1 LVLRPENQHGGNGV
15 KHILVSLFLIVS
27 STYAHAHTL
36 TFSTEDY
43 PPYSFT
49 DANGNA
55 RGVYMEQLEIMM
67 EKEKLDYKVTVMPW
81 ARALALAETQS
92 MHCVFA
98 TARTAEREHK
108 FKWVV
113 PLHTD
118 RNVLIALKAKKIRIG
133 KITDSFGY
141 TIGTQRNDYTETV
154 LRQIGFPNIELSAD
168 FNLTLNKLFAGRI
181 DMMPMSES
189 TFIKIAKGTTNF
201 EKVFTLSDQIL
212 GVACNKSV
220 PDSIIAR
227 MQKRL
232 DDLITDGTQR
242 KIFEKYGLI
251 IHNDL
256 HLPAHTP

>member
-1 LVLRPENQHGGNGV
+1 MLKLENDLEDGM
-15 KHILVSLFLIVS
+15 KHILASLFLIAS
-27 STYAHAHTL
+27 AAFAHSQSL

-55 RGVYMEQLEIMM
+55 GGVYMEQLEIMM
-67 EKEKLDYKVTVMPW
+67 AKEGLDYKVTVMPW
-81 ARALALAETQS
+81 ARAIALAETQP

-98 TARTAEREHK
+98 TARTAEREDK
-108 FKWVV
+108 FKWIV

-118 RNVLIALKAKKIRIG
+118 RNVLIALKAKNIRI
-133 KITDSFGY
+133 KQINESFGY
-141 TIGTQRNDYTETV
+141 TVGTQRNDYTETI
-154 LRQIGFPNIELSAD
+154 LRQMGFLHIDLSAD

-189 TFIKIAKGTTNF
+189 TYNKIARGSGNF
-201 EKVFTLSDQIL
+201 EKVVTLSEQVL

-220 PDSIIAR
+220 PDAVIAR
-227 MQKRL
+227 LQNRL
-232 DDLITDGTQR
+232 HDLIADGTQR
-242 KIFEKYGLI
+242 RIFEKYDLI

-256 HLPAHTP
+256 HLPPQTP

>member
-1 LVLRPENQHGGNGV
+1 MKRLLVCL
-15 KHILVSLFLIVS
+15 SLFAS
-27 STYAHAHTL
+27 SAFAHSESL

-49 DANGNA
+49 DANGNPG
-55 RGVYMEQLEIMM
+55 GVYMEQLEIMM
-67 EKEKLDYKVTVMPW
+67 AKEGMDYKATVMPW
-81 ARALALAETQS
+81 ARAIALAETQP

-98 TARTAEREHK
+98 TARTAERENR
-108 FKWVV
+108 FKWIV

-118 RNVLIALKAKKIRIG
+118 RNVLIALKSTKIRINHISEG
-133 KITDSFGY
+133 FSY
-141 TIGTQRNDYTETV
+141 RVGTQRNDYTETV
-154 LRQIGFPNIELSAD
+154 LRQKGFPNIDLSAD

-189 TFIKIAKGTTNF
+189 TFNKIAKGTPGF
-201 EKVFTLSDQIL
+201 EKVFTLSEQTL

-220 PDSIIAR
+220 PDSTITR
-227 MQKRL
+227 LQKRL
-232 DDLITDGTQR
+232 DDLIADGTQR